1 MMYGDNSASKVYRD
15 HMEEIPCGDNADYVD
30 GTYKISADEL
40 DNNDVDKITENL
52 RFDWYVEE
60 RDATKYD
67 VVDSKIGGAA

>member
-1 MMYGDNSASKVYRD
+1 MMYG
-15 HMEEIPCGDNADYVD
+15 
-30 GTYKISADEL
+30 

-52 RFDWYVEE
+52 RCDWYVEE